1 MKKWRF
7 LGIDDS
13 FDDKKCCI
21 VGCVTC
27 DGYVEGFMY
36 TEIEIDGLDATEK
49 LVGMVK
55 RSKFREQIRCI
66 FLPGITFGGFNLV
79 DIKQVYDET
88 EIPVV
93 VVMRRK
99 PEMDEFDSA
108 MRNVENYDA
117 RKRIV
122 ERAGEIRQADNL
134 YIQTAGLNFDGAKE
148 IVKAATVKGNMPE
161 PVRIAHLVASAII
174 HGESRGK
181 A

>member
-13 FDDKKCCI
+13 FDKTKCCV

-27 DGYVEGFMY
+27 EGYVEGFMY
-36 TEIEIDGLDATEK
+36 AEIEIDGLDATEK
-49 LVGMVK
+49 IVGMLK
-55 RSKFREQIRCI
+55 KSKFGKQIKCI
-66 FLPGITFGGFNLV
+66 FLPGITLGGFNLV
-79 DIKQVYDET
+79 DIQKVYEET
-88 EIPVV
+88 ETPVV

-99 PEMDEFDSA
+99 PDMEEFDSA
-108 MRNVENYDA
+108 MRNLENYSI
-117 RKRIV
+117 RKRIA
-122 ERAGEIRQADNL
+122 ERAGEIRKAGKL
-134 YIQTAGLNFDGAKE
+134 YIQTAGLSFDEARELVG
-148 IVKAATVKGNMPE
+148 AATLRGNMPE

>member
-13 FDDKKCCI
+13 FDDKKCCV

-36 TEIEIDGLDATEK
+36 AEIEIDGLDATEK
-49 LVGMVK
+49 LIGMVK
-55 RSKFREQIRCI
+55 RSKFRKQIKCI

-79 DIKQVYDET
+79 DIQQVHDET

-99 PEMDEFDSA
+99 PDMEEFDSA
-108 MRNVENYDA
+108 MRNVENYDT

-122 ERAGEIRQADNL
+122 ERAGEIYKAGNL
-134 YIQTAGLNFDGAKE
+134 YIQIAGVGFDEAKE
-148 IVKAATVKGNMPE
+148 LVKAATVKGNMPE
-161 PVRIAHLVASAII
+161 AVRIAHLVASAII

-181 A
+181 V